1 MNQQQYM
8 ALIERLEQ
16 AARTHPAR
24 FRARVVLAGLAV
36 YGVEACILLVLAA
49 GAAILLRWAVVPLV
63 VGDVARTMLGAALG
77 AVVALLLK
85 WLAWPRVPAP
95 QGRLLTRAEAPG
107 LFDALDRMRVRL
119 NGPAIDRVLVDA
131 RYTAAITQRPALGG
145 LWGPRSNTL
154 MLGLPYLLGVPT
166 REMLA
171 TIAHEYGHLRTGDA
185 PLHAWVYRQRRI
197 VGTLHEQI
205 QDRAASGGARRMF
218 AALLERVLP
227 YYNACTFV
235 LARQNE
241 YEADRVAT
249 GLVGAAANAQG
260 LVRDALQMR
269 WMYET
274 FWPTLLR
281 HADRA
286 VRPPFMPYAAMRT
299 AFRAGHGQ
307 WSRPERLEAAL
318 AQRSGPHDTH
328 PCLRERLAAIGV
340 AASLPQPVERTAAD
354 VLLGA
359 ATTRRLIAEFDA
371 QWWRR
376 ESRRW
381 EERYR
386 QSRQSRQ
393 RLQALRA
400 CDVTTLPPAQLEELA
415 LLTTE
420 FDTPQAARPVLE
432 RLLAQPGGPHAQAA
446 FHYGRLLLDA
456 DDVQGLRY
464 LQVAAGTDRA
474 LAQPAAMQ
482 GHQFLLRTQDEQA
495 ARRWM
500 ELVLPAAS

>member
-8 ALIERLEQ
+8 ALIERLER
-16 AARTHPAR
+16 AARAQPAR
-24 FRARVVLAGLAV
+24 FRGSVVLAGLAV
-36 YGVEACILLVLAA
+36 YAVEAIVLLALAA
-49 GAAILLRWAVVPLV
+49 CAALLLRWAAAPLV
-63 VGDVARTMLGAALG
+63 DSGTWRTVLGAALG
-77 AVVALLLK
+77 ATVALLLK

-95 QGRLLTRAEAPG
+95 QGRVLLRAEAPG
-107 LFDALDRMRVRL
+107 LFAALDQMRIRL
-119 NGPAIDRVLVDA
+119 KGPAIDRVVVDA
-131 RYTAAITQRPALGG
+131 RYTAAIAQRPMLG
-145 LWGPRSNTL
+145 LWGPRTNTL

-166 REMLA
+166 RQMLA
-171 TIAHEYGHLRTGDA
+171 TIAHEYGHLCAGDA

-197 VGTLHEQI
+197 VGALHEQI
-205 QDRAASGGARRMF
+205 QDRAGRGAAQRLF
-218 AALLERVLP
+218 VALLDRVLP

-249 GLVGAAANAQG
+249 RLVGAAANAGG

-269 WMYET
+269 WMVET

-299 AFRAGHGQ
+299 ALRAGHGQ
-307 WSRPERLEAAL
+307 WSRPDRLEAAL

-328 PCLRERLAAIGV
+328 PCLRERLAAVGV

-359 ATTRRLIAEFDA
+359 ATTHQLIAEFDA

-376 ESRRW
+376 EGRRW

-393 RLQALRA
+393 RLQALQA
-400 CDVTTLPPAQLEELA
+400 CDMTTLPPAQLEELA

-432 RLLAQPGGPHAQAA
+432 RLLAGPGGPYAQAA

-464 LQVAAGTDRA
+464 LQVAAGADRT

-482 GHQFLLRTQDEQA
+482 GHQYLLRTQDEQA
-495 ARRWM
+495 ARRWT
-500 ELVLPAAS
+500 ELVLPPA